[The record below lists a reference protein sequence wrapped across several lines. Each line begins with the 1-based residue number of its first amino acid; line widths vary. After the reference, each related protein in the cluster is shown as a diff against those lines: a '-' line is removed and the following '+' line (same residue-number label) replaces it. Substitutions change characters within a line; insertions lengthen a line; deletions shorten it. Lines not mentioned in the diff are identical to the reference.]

1 MIMFPCHCF
10 CSVGFQWNG
19 FWFVCTTLPFGWKI
33 SPYIYHNI
41 GLVASGYLRAHGV
54 PCSLYIDD
62 RLNGE
67 LVTNQG
73 PWSILPENRGQEYR
87 FSAATAAI
95 YCVLTLLVDLGYTIG
110 ITKSV
115 LYPTTSVE
123 YLGLMVDSVK
133 QAFIVLGRKI
143 EALAVPRKNILGCK
157 KYANVKTLQRFQG
170 KCISLSLDVPAAKL
184 FIREMSHAI
193 ASAND
198 NGRVS
203 LTPAL
208 REELS
213 YWQFLDSARFLPWR
227 DKKHVCLPLST
238 DASGFGWGCVLHLP
252 SGSQFCRD
260 YWNDQERFLNILT
273 KETLA
278 LVNALKAL
286 PSEIR
291 DCRVDA
297 FVDSKVLIDSWEGQ
311 GSRRS
316 PELTSVTKELFF
328 CPLEPQ
334 RPNQFYACIIKGKPW
349 GWAFTKI
356 I

>member
-1 MIMFPCHCF
+1 M
-10 CSVGFQWNG
+10 
-19 FWFVCTTLPFGWKI
+19 
-33 SPYIYHNI
+33 
-41 GLVASGYLRAHGV
+41 
-54 PCSLYIDD
+54 
-62 RLNGE
+62 
-67 LVTNQG
+67 TNQG

-133 QAFIVLGRKI
+133 QAFIVPGRKI

-157 KYANVKTLQRFQG
+157 KYTNVKTLQRFQG

-213 YWQFLDSARFLPWR
+213 YWQFLDSLQDFYHGGTKNMFVSLCTLMLLDSDGGVSFTSQVAVSPAVITGMTRRGF
-227 DKKHVCLPLST
+227 ST
-238 DASGFGWGCVLHLP
+238 S
-252 SGSQFCRD
+252 
-260 YWNDQERFLNILT
+260 
-273 KETLA
+273 
-278 LVNALKAL
+278 
-286 PSEIR
+286 
-291 DCRVDA
+291 
-297 FVDSKVLIDSWEGQ
+297 
-311 GSRRS
+311 
-316 PELTSVTKELFF
+316 
-328 CPLEPQ
+328 
-334 RPNQFYACIIKGKPW
+334 
-349 GWAFTKI
+349 
-356 I
+356 